1 MSLSISRFSAQAF
14 NKAKSYVESFGE
26 KKTEKTYGMD
36 LATDIYDLGERQV
49 GLLDAERDLKS
60 LQRTAKLGKY
70 VATPAIAAAGLGLA
84 IMAAPATLT
93 IGAGVLALAA
103 LGASVVDGE
112 RASLKQEEIQ
122 AEKDSISTQQQDIS
136 ARYETAGAEEKEDAF
151 DAIQDVRNDRKDY
164 ATEMREEAGELSW
177 PASSTFKSYAKSV
190 EAMEPFFP
198 QVETAPPAAERPIKW
213 SAEGQKMADAMIW
226 NTPYK

>member
-26 KKTEKTYGMD
+26 KKPENSYGQD

-49 GLLDAERDLKS
+49 GLLDSERELKS
-60 LQRTAKLGKY
+60 LQRTATIGKY

-84 IMAAPATLT
+84 VMAAPATLT

-112 RASLKQEEIQ
+112 RANIKQEEIQ
-122 AEKDSISTQQQDIS
+122 AEKDTLNTQQQDIS
-136 ARYETAGAEEKEDAF
+136 SRYETAGAQDKEDAF
-151 DAIQDVRNDRKDY
+151 EAIQDVRNDRKDY
-164 ATEMREEAGELSW
+164 ATELREEAGELSW
-177 PASSTFKSYAKSV
+177 PASRTFNSYANSV
-190 EAMEPFFP
+190 EGMAPFFP
-198 QVETAPPAAERPIKW
+198 QVETAPPAAERPVKW
-213 SAEGQKMADAMIW
+213 SAEGQRMADAMIW
-226 NTPYK
+226 NTPY